1 MWLGEGAAASS
12 PQAGPEATRDNGV
25 RSIHRAQGPQLVPGP
40 QATPSPT
47 RTISR
52 RWRAKLRYKAVFIH
66 LFIYVYLLQKRTVQG
81 TGSKQAWGCSPL
93 PTPDSKLRGRKGRLS
108 GREGAHSAHAG
119 FPGGGALVHREAE
132 ALCTARSLGEIGPVA
147 RSKCQKGE
155 RKGGVGC
162 WTQGRGWSHDTHS
175 PAPARQLSA
184 SSRWPTG
191 LP

>member
-1 MWLGEGAAASS
+1 MWLGEGAAASCS
-12 PQAGPEATRDNGV
+12 QAGPEATRDNGV
-25 RSIHRAQGPQLVPGP
+25 RSIHWAQEPQLVPGP

-47 RTISR
+47 RAISR
-52 RWRAKLRYKAVFIH
+52 RWRGKLRYKAVFIH

-93 PTPDSKLRGRKGRLS
+93 PTPESELRGRKGRLS

-119 FPGGGALVHREAE
+119 FPGGGGTCASRGAVYSSKPGGDRP
-132 ALCTARSLGEIGPVA
+132 SGY

-162 WTQGRGWSHDTHS
+162 WTWGRGWSHDTHS